1 MHEPSGS
8 SLTVFS
14 WDYHSCVTTRARN
27 PDRSLRIPT
36 KGIEENVVSPQV
48 LSIMSK
54 LSVRE
59 RMKLVDE
66 AFQSARGLVE
76 RAVRVQRPDLQGR
89 AYEDEV
95 IRRLTGGDI
104 AVMHARQRCA

>member
-1 MHEPSGS
+1 M
-8 SLTVFS
+8 
-14 WDYHSCVTTRARN
+14 TTRARN

-36 KGIEENVVSPQV
+36 KGIEENVVSSEV
-48 LSIMSK
+48 ASILSK

-59 RMKLVDE
+59 RMKLVDG
-66 AFQSARGLVE
+66 AFHSARRLVE

-104 AVMHARQRCA
+104 AVMRARQHCA